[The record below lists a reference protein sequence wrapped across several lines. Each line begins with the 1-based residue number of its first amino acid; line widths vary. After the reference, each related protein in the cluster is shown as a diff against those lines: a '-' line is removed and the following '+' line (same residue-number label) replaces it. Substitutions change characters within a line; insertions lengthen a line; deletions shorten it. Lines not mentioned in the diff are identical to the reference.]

1 MAAHDAVGEV
11 KSRSGWAIFMGVLT
25 AALGVFLMLYPVITS
40 TLTTIVLGWTL
51 IFVGV
56 AQFIFALKSENVGQ
70 FFWKL
75 LSGLAYG
82 VVGIML
88 VAMPIQ
94 GVAALTGLLGSLF
107 VVQGIF
113 QSIIAFQLRPVN
125 GWGWVLF
132 DALWSLLLG
141 ALILA
146 QLPSSSVW
154 AIGTL
159 VGASVLVSGISRV
172 MIAGQIH
179 GVATHVDRFAHG
191 KA

>member
-1 MAAHDAVGEV
+1 MATQSAVGEV
-11 KSRSGWAIFMGVLT
+11 KSHSGWAIFMGVLT
-25 AALGVFLMLYPVITS
+25 AALGVFLMLYPVITA

-51 IFVGV
+51 ILVGL
-56 AQFIFALKSENVGQ
+56 AQLVFAFNSENVGQ

-75 LSGLAYG
+75 LSSLAYG

-88 VAMPIQ
+88 VAMPVS
-94 GVAALTGLLGSLF
+94 GVAALTGLVGSLF

-113 QSIIAFQLRPVN
+113 QSIIAFKLRPVK

-132 DALWSLLLG
+132 DALCSLLLG
-141 ALILA
+141 ALIIVQWPA
-146 QLPSSSVW
+146 SSVW

-159 VGASVLVSGISRV
+159 VGASVLVSGITRV

-179 GVATHVDRFAHG
+179 GIATHVDRMAHG